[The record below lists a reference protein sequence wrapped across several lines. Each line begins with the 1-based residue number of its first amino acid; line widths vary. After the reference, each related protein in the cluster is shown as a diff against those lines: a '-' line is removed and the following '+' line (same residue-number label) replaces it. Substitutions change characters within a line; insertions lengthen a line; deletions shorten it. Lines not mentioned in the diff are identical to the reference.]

1 LGIESDYAV
10 LQMPSLSLLNI
21 VLVRHGESNNNI
33 IYDEVRSRLG
43 QDVSEEVLAAE
54 EERLRSSDPDLSL
67 KGLAQAQRLGEFI
80 SSSGGVFCGQSLR
93 ESWQVYSSPM
103 ARALQTS
110 QGMLDASGDLLS
122 AVKVKVHPEL
132 YESGGCYKGEQ
143 VLSGSTKTEVELKYP
158 TFECIEGMDK
168 GWFAGRTSHETTQEF
183 LQRMD
188 RIAEWLFERQSD
200 VILVIHGNLM
210 NGLINRLLMGSAGN
224 QGQGG
229 TNKGGLYI
237 HNNTGFSHIQIY
249 KDDSGARVTCV
260 QAINRVD
267 HLLALGDSSL
277 LTGNRPYAD
286 HWVQEYLPTV

>member
-1 LGIESDYAV
+1 
-10 LQMPSLSLLNI
+10 MFNI

-43 QDVSEEVLAAE
+43 QDVSEELLAAE
-54 EERLRSSDPDLSL
+54 EERIRSADPDLSP
-67 KGLAQAQRLGEFI
+67 KGLAQARRLGEFI
-80 SSSGGVFCGQSLR
+80 SSAGGIFCGQSLHD
-93 ESWQVYSSPM
+93 SWQVYSSPM

-110 QGMLDASGDLLS
+110 KGMLDSSGDLSS

-143 VLSGSTKTEVELKYP
+143 VLSGSTKAEVELKFP
-158 TFECIEGMDK
+158 TFECIEGMDN
-168 GWFAGRTSHETTQEF
+168 GWFAGRTHQETTQEF
-183 LQRMD
+183 IQRMD
-188 RIAEWLFERQSD
+188 RIAEWLFEMESN
-200 VILVIHGNLM
+200 VVLVIHGNLM
-210 NGLINRLLMGSAGN
+210 NGLINRLVLGSAGN
-224 QGQGG
+224 QGG

-249 KDDSGARVTCV
+249 KDDGGARITCV
-260 QAINRVD
+260 QGVNRID
-267 HLLALGDSSL
+267 HLVAHGDASL